1 MSRCVAVDILFSFL
15 LVKKMTP
22 RPPSLTVLRVTR
34 HYTVRLATL
43 SGWRMILTAAA
54 AAEKSYRPTAS
65 FDSNTVATSITTAEG
80 AGTAGELVQGIAR
93 AGLQQQL

>member
-1 MSRCVAVDILFSFL
+1 
-15 LVKKMTP
+15 MTP
-22 RPPSLTVLRVTR
+22 RPPSLTVLRVTQ

-43 SGWRMILTAAA
+43 SRWRMILTAA

-80 AGTAGELVQGIAR
+80 AGTAGGLVQGITR

>member
-1 MSRCVAVDILFSFL
+1 
-15 LVKKMTP
+15 
-22 RPPSLTVLRVTR
+22 
-34 HYTVRLATL
+34 
-43 SGWRMILTAAA
+43 MILTAAA

-65 FDSNTVATSITTAEG
+65 FDYGTVATSITTAEG